1 MQLYGGGIW
10 QTWFD
15 RDLSLAGKVIL
26 KDETS
31 NKLFSKLL
39 KIDYPILRIPNLA
52 IHLTSDRNKF
62 EWNNENHLKAIM
74 STTFFDENEKA
85 NDSSKI
91 SEAEK
96 QINKKLGL
104 KLSNLIAKELQIEK
118 KQIVDF
124 DLCLYDTQQ
133 SCLLGIEQEF
143 VSSGRLDNLGSSLVS
158 VHALINDTQKNLKSQ
173 NSINFIALFDNEEVG
188 SLSFQGADSEF
199 FGKNLER
206 IFRTIESQKSDEDYK
221 ASEDDFLACCAK
233 SFVLSA
239 DMAHAFH
246 PNYSEKYQAEH
257 RPLIHAGITIK
268 INPQSRYSTD
278 SEGSSILKEL
288 ARKANVPCQEFIV
301 RQDSPCGTTIGPI
314 IAGKLGIKTAD
325 VGIPQFA
332 MHSIR
337 EMCGVCDLEYYRKF
351 FECFFAE
358 YENSVGDLIK
368 Y

>member
-1 MQLYGGGIW
+1 
-10 QTWFD
+10 
-15 RDLSLAGKVIL
+15 
-26 KDETS
+26 
-31 NKLFSKLL
+31 
-39 KIDYPILRIPNLA
+39 
-52 IHLTSDRNKF
+52 
-62 EWNNENHLKAIM
+62 M
-74 STTFFDENEKA
+74 STTFFNEK
-85 NDSSKI
+85 DSTNEQNI
-91 SEAEK
+91 SEEEK
-96 QINKKLGL
+96 LVNKKLGI
-104 KLSNLIAKELQIEK
+104 KLSDLIAKELKIEK

-133 SCLLGIEQEF
+133 SCLLGIDQEF

-158 VHALINDTQKNLKSQ
+158 VHSLINDAQNNLSNQ
-173 NSINFIALFDNEEVG
+173 TSINFIALFDNEEVG

-206 IFRTIESQKSDEDYK
+206 IFKTIENKKSEEEFK
-221 ASEDDFLACCAK
+221 SSEDDFLACCAR

-246 PNYSEKYQAEH
+246 PNYSEKYQADH
-257 RPLIHAGITIK
+257 RPVIHGGITIK

-278 SEGSSILKEL
+278 SEGGSILKEI
-288 ARKANVPCQEFIV
+288 AKKVNVPCQEFIV

-325 VGIPQFA
+325 IGIPQFA

-337 EMCGVCDLEYYRKF
+337 EMCGVCDLEHYRKF

-358 YENSVGDLIK
+358 YENCVGDLIK